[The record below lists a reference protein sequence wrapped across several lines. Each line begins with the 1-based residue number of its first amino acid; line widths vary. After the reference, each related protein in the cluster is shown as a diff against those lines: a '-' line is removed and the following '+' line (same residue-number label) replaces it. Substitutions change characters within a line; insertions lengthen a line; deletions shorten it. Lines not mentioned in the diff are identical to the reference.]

1 MIGGV
6 DTLLGGQ
13 PLEVTPLQQVTGGS
27 PEVVLLVFLA
37 LLVATVLSLYLAVRL
52 YRGYRRGGGTGM
64 LLLGTGLVLLTTVP
78 MVLRLAL
85 SNVGAIEPV
94 WREVLATVVQL
105 LGLVLILGVV
115 YGRR

>member
-1 MIGGV
+1 MIGSIGA
-6 DTLLGGQ
+6 LQGGR
-13 PLEVTPLQQVTGGS
+13 PLEVTTLQQVTGGS

-85 SNVGAIEPV
+85 SNVGAIDPV
-94 WREVLATVVQL
+94 WREVLATAVQL